1 MFEVEA
7 MQLRPRTQQLAL
19 TRRLLDD
26 PALAL
31 IQQTALEVFGTRR
44 LDKHLGCQAMGIH
57 HHFSSMAHVLGAL
70 VDCVLAATQIALRR

>member
-1 MFEVEA
+1 
-7 MQLRPRTQQLAL
+7 MQLRGGTQRLAL
-19 TRRLLDD
+19 TSRLLDD

-44 LDKHLGCQAMGIH
+44 LDKHPGCQAMGIH